1 LIYNSIDLKANGDKS
16 MMERD
21 EIKAAAQQVEEV
33 HSTDGAAVLAGMPSE
48 RAAEVAEYLD
58 PKTAADVIAEMP
70 PALAASVLVDMEPPE
85 AGTVL
90 AAMRPDD
97 RVDVLA
103 SIPQPQRQLMIAQL
117 EPPIQA
123 EVRRLDQYPPDTA
136 GGIMTTQAAAL
147 DENITVERAV
157 TLLRKLSQKL
167 EQVVYVYVV
176 NRAGVLVGVLSMRD
190 LILAQAD
197 TPLSRI
203 MRREV
208 LSVPATM
215 DQEQVAHI
223 MRQRDF
229 LALPVVDEANRL
241 LGIITVDDVVDVA
254 AEEATE
260 DIQKLGGSEALD
272 APYLDVGFVSM
283 LRKRGGWLSV
293 LFLGEMLTATAMGY
307 FQHEIERAVVLALF
321 VPLIISSGGNSGSQ
335 AATIVVRS
343 LALSELKLRD
353 WWRVFG
359 REIGTSATL
368 GAWLG
373 MIGFL
378 RVTLWQHLHWIDYG
392 PHYLL
397 VALTVWISLIGV
409 VCFGSV
415 AGSMLPFL
423 LRRLGF
429 DPATSSAPFVA
440 TLVDVTGL
448 VIYFTVAL
456 LVLHGTLL

>member
-1 LIYNSIDLKANGDKS
+1 MIYNSIQSKANGDIPI
-16 MMERD
+16 MEPD
-21 EIKAAAQQVEEV
+21 DIKAAAQQVEEV
-33 HSTDGAAVLAGMPSE
+33 HSSDGAAVLAGMSSGH
-48 RAAEVAEYLD
+48 AAEVAEYLD
-58 PKTAADVIAEMP
+58 PKTAADAIVEMP

-85 AGTVL
+85 AAMIL

-103 SIPQPQRQLMIAQL
+103 YVPRTARERMIGELDAADQS
-117 EPPIQA
+117 
-123 EVRRLDQYPPDTA
+123 EVRRLVQYPSDTA
-136 GGIMTTQAAAL
+136 GGIMTTQVAAL
-147 DENITVERAV
+147 YEHITVENAIS
-157 TLLRKLSQKL
+157 LLRKLSQEL
-167 EQVVYVYVV
+167 EQIIYVYVI
-176 NRAGVLVGVLSMRD
+176 NRTGQLLGVLSMRD
-190 LILAQAD
+190 LILAAPD

-203 MRREV
+203 MHTDV
-208 LSVPATM
+208 VSVPATM
-215 DQEQVAHI
+215 DQEHVAHI

-229 LALPVVDEANRL
+229 LALPVVDGGNRL
-241 LGIITVDDVVDVA
+241 IGIITVDDIVDVA

-272 APYLDVGFVSM
+272 APYLDVGFFSM

-307 FQHEIERAVVLALF
+307 FQHEIEQAVVLALF

-359 REIGTSATL
+359 REIGTSFTL

-373 MIGFL
+373 MIGFV

-409 VCFGSV
+409 VTFGSL

-423 LRRLGF
+423 LRRAGF

-448 VIYFTVAL
+448 IIYFTVAL
-456 LVLHGTLL
+456 LILHGTLL